1 MVLWLRRCALL
12 LWTLSWISPTV
23 RSASGELLPGFLLV
37 GQAIGALVVFLPFA
51 WLVLPQVACLFTN
64 TLFLRELG
72 VLSHHRERHGEPP
85 SPLWPALALVVNLAV
100 PLTFANAR
108 SDAPLGLTG
117 LTSLPGYPLW
127 LASFGV
133 LLLAALME
141 RPDVRRML
149 RPVALRLVLM
159 AAVAILVVL
168 AAGAAALLLK
178 PSAAAALSAAL

>member
-23 RSASGELLPGFLLV
+23 RSASGEPLPGFLLV

-64 TLFLRELG
+64 TLFFREVG
-72 VLSHHRERHGEPP
+72 VLSSHRERQGEPP
-85 SPLWPALALVVNLAV
+85 SPLWPALALVVNLTV
-100 PLTFANAR
+100 PLKFASPR
-108 SDAPLGLTG
+108 SEALLGLPG
-117 LTSLPGYPLW
+117 LMSLPGYHLW
-127 LASFGV
+127 VASFAV

-159 AAVAILVVL
+159 TAVAILVVL

-178 PSAAAALSAAL
+178 PSAAAAL

>member
-37 GQAIGALVVFLPFA
+37 GQAVGELVVFLPFA

-64 TLFLRELG
+64 TLFIREMG
-72 VLSHHRERHGEPP
+72 VLSNHRERQGEPP
-85 SPLWPALALVVNLAV
+85 LPLWPALALVVNLTV
-100 PLTFANAR
+100 PLKSASPR
-108 SDAPLGLTG
+108 SEALLGLPG
-117 LTSLPGYPLW
+117 LMSLPGYHLW
-127 LASFGV
+127 VASFAV

-141 RPDVRRML
+141 RP
-149 RPVALRLVLM
+149 VALRLVLM
-159 AAVAILVVL
+159 TAVAILVVL

-178 PSAAAALSAAL
+178 PSAAAAL